1 MEYLLKTSD
10 LKKAY
15 MGKTVVNKIN
25 IDIKKGDIYGFIGRN
40 GAGKTTTMKMIAG
53 LEKPTSGGI
62 ELFEDHNLKYGRSKI
77 GTVIEYPCIYP
88 YMTARQNIETQRKL
102 LNMRDKSV
110 VSELLDIVGLGDT
123 GHKKAK
129 NFSLGMKQRLA
140 IALSLVGEPEF
151 LMLDEPINGL
161 DPMGIR
167 DIRDLILKLNKE
179 RGITVMISSHI
190 LGELVKISTRFGIIN
205 KGKLVAQFD
214 AEDLKEKVKEKVKIR
229 VNDAERAF
237 GVLKNIIGVEDCV
250 VESERE
256 ISVYDH
262 LDKTG
267 EMSKALAE
275 NDIILESIGKEGTDY
290 EEYFIELMGGNEN
303 D

>member
-1 MEYLLKTSD
+1 MEYLLNTND

-15 MGKTVVNKIN
+15 LGKPVVNKIN
-25 IDIKKGDIYGFIGRN
+25 INIKKGDIYGFIGRN

-53 LEKPTSGGI
+53 LEKPTSGSL
-62 ELFEDHNLKYGRSKI
+62 ELFGDKNLNYGRSKI
-77 GTVIEYPCIYP
+77 GTVIEYPCLYP
-88 YMTARQNIETQRKL
+88 YMTARQNINAQRHL
-102 LNMRDKSV
+102 LNMRDESIV
-110 VSELLDIVGLGDT
+110 DEILDIVGLGNT
-123 GHKKAK
+123 GNKKAK

-161 DPMGIR
+161 DPMGIK

-205 KGKLVAQFD
+205 KGELVAQFD
-214 AEDLKEKVKEKVKIR
+214 SDELKEKVKEKIKIR
-229 VNDAERAF
+229 VNDVDRAYN
-237 GVLKNIIGVEDCV
+237 VLKEEIGVENCEID
-250 VESERE
+250 SERE
-256 ISVYDH
+256 ISVFDC
-262 LDKTG
+262 LEKSG
-267 EMSKALAE
+267 EISSALAQ
-275 NDIILESIGKEGTDY
+275 NDIILESMAKEGSDY
-290 EEYFIELMGGNEN
+290 ESYFIELMGGNNN